1 MPLKPEEMRIIQ
13 DVADA
18 FTFQNI
24 KGIDRVK
31 QANFAGD
38 FVRIGN
44 SVDPVLAQL
53 MYAKMY
59 SLAVDQ
65 DQMPDDLIADDCE
78 AIQVGIRNLLELAK
92 G

>member
-1 MPLKPEEMRIIQ
+1 MPLKPEEIRIIQ

-92 G
+92 R